1 MISTNAGEQLMPLS
15 QVASGGELSRIMLAI
30 KTVLAG
36 RDEIDTLI
44 FDEIDTGISG
54 KTAWKVSE
62 QLDTVARAHQVICI
76 THLPQIASMADSHFA
91 IEKSSTESST
101 ITDIRRLDENE
112 SLSELARLLGS
123 DELSS
128 AALEN
133 ARQMREQALEHKKCL

>member
-1 MISTNAGEQLMPLS
+1 
-15 QVASGGELSRIMLAI
+15 
-30 KTVLAG
+30 
-36 RDEIDTLI
+36 
-44 FDEIDTGISG
+44 
-54 KTAWKVSE
+54 VSE

>member
-1 MISTNAGEQLMPLS
+1 
-15 QVASGGELSRIMLAI
+15 MLAI

-76 THLPQIASMADSHFA
+76 THLPQIASMADRHFA